1 MTTNTKTI
9 RKTDPKIIYQV
20 LFNMFG
26 TLGFIFVFLGFIY
39 IMEAFHSATADVL
52 MLGIGITCASLSVV
66 FLRKTKEA

>member
-9 RKTDPKIIYQV
+9 RKTDHKIIYQV

-39 IMEAFHSATADVL
+39 IMEAFHSATA
-52 MLGIGITCASLSVV
+52 GG
-66 FLRKTKEA
+66 

>member
-9 RKTDPKIIYQV
+9 RKTDHKIIYQV

-26 TLGFIFVFLGFIY
+26 TLSFIFVFLGFIY
-39 IMEAFHSATADVL
+39 IMEAFHSVTADVL